1 MLRISNF
8 VPAGPDWGEGV
19 NKPRLLIA
27 DDHKIF
33 VEGLKRL
40 LDADFDIA
48 GVVENGRELVAAA
61 EKLRPDL
68 IVADISMPMLNG
80 IEAVRQ
86 IKKARPEIKVVFL
99 TMHPD
104 VAYAASAIKAGGTG
118 YVLKHSAP
126 DELITAIREGLKGR
140 TYVTPLIAGKLLD
153 YYESGSHSG
162 TDTVL
167 RLSSRQREVLQLL
180 AEGHSVKEI
189 ATILNISM
197 KTVEYHKYRMMED
210 LRIKTTAELIRYA
223 AKQGIAEP

>member
-1 MLRISNF
+1 M
-8 VPAGPDWGEGV
+8 

-33 VEGLKRL
+33 VAGLKRL
-40 LDADFDIA
+40 LNADFDIA
-48 GVVENGRELVAAA
+48 GVVEDGRELVAAA

-68 IVADISMPMLNG
+68 IIADISMPMLNG

-86 IKKARPEIKVVFL
+86 IKRKHADIKVVFL

-104 VAYAASAIKAGGTG
+104 AAYAVNALKAGGSG

-126 DELITAIREGLKGR
+126 DELIIAIREGLKGR
-140 TYVTPLIAGKLLD
+140 TYITPLIAGKLLHS
-153 YYESGSHSG
+153 YESGSHSR

-167 RLSSRQREVLQLL
+167 SLSSRQREVLQLL

-189 ATILNISM
+189 AAILNLSM
-197 KTVEYHKYRMMED
+197 KTVEYHKYRMMDD
-210 LRIKTTAELIRYA
+210 LGIKTTAELIRYA
-223 AKQGIAEP
+223 LKQGIAEP